1 MKYKY
6 IFGSMEVEEKSKISE
21 NPSSDEPLTHLKTY
35 VGHSMQIV
43 FIPLKNACLF
53 FVEFF

>member
-1 MKYKY
+1 
-6 IFGSMEVEEKSKISE
+6 MEGEEKSKISE

-43 FIPLKNACLF
+43 FIPLKNSCNI